1 MQKQKLIFLIVG
13 IVLGLVAVVMIN
25 NYIKDA
31 DANTKRQAAKAI
43 EKMRSSQAVVLVA
56 KQDIP
61 PNTPIQGAMLETAI
75 VPREYVQPQAATS
88 LDSVSGM
95 ITIAP
100 IARGEQVS
108 LTKLSSSVQQV
119 KKRDLAT
126 ITPMGKRAV
135 AVTAENISDVI
146 GLINPG
152 DSVDLIAVLTT
163 PQKGADGKITMQQTI
178 TPVFQNVLILAVG
191 QNTDIRPTAQGKTLK
206 DTSRDKSAQIT
217 VALDPNEAN
226 ILTFL
231 QEQGK
236 IRIVLR
242 SSQDTQITSSEPVT
256 WESVFERIPS
266 LRPPEEEKPKPV
278 VVVEEESVEIYRGL
292 NKEKIP
298 LSK

>member
-1 MQKQKLIFLIVG
+1 MQKQRLIFLVVG
-13 IVLGLVAVVMIN
+13 VTLGLIAVVMVN
-25 NYIKDA
+25 VYIKDA
-31 DANTKRQAAKAI
+31 AENAKRQAAKTL
-43 EKMRSSQAVVLVA
+43 EKMRQNQAVVLVA

-88 LDSVSGM
+88 LDSVNGM
-95 ITIAP
+95 VTVAP
-100 IARGEQVS
+100 ISRGEQVS
-108 LTKLSSSVQQV
+108 FTKLSSVSQQV

-126 ITPMGKRAV
+126 VTPVGKRAV

-152 DSVDLIAVLTT
+152 DSVDLIAVLST
-163 PQKGADGKITMQQTI
+163 PKKAADGKITMQQTI
-178 TPVFQNVLILAVG
+178 TPVFQNVLVLAVG
-191 QNTDIRPTAQGKTLK
+191 QDTETRITAQAKTL
-206 DTSRDKSAQIT
+206 RDKDRSAQIT
-217 VALDPNEAN
+217 VALEPNEAN

-242 SSQDTQITSSEPVT
+242 SSQDTQITFSEPIT

-278 VVVEEESVEIYRGL
+278 VVVEEETVEIYRGL
-292 NKEKIP
+292 NKEKIV